1 MSEARVARRS
11 AEKEPPTLE
20 LVLKRNSVERIKR
33 EKDPLGM
40 LAELPA
46 LIAAGYE
53 QVPEEDLVRLKWWGL
68 YHDKPKIGTFMLRIK
83 LPAGRVTPAQLQAV
97 GELSLQYGKS
107 SGEFSTRQ
115 TIQLHYLELASLP
128 EVFRRLDEVGLTTV
142 GACGDAVRNVTG
154 CPVAGLAHDELF
166 DVTPVTEA
174 VTTFFYGN
182 PDYSDLPRKHKITVS
197 ACAHRC
203 NAPEINC
210 IALVGAIRDGEPGFG
225 VLVGGGLSSVPR
237 LARDLGVFIRVDE
250 ALPVL
255 CALLDAWKEDLK
267 YRVSRVKARIKFM
280 VDDLGP
286 EGMRAEVERR
296 LGYALPDFELDA
308 PPPITDHIGV
318 QPQKQD
324 GLVSIGVPVK
334 VGLISGEQM
343 VAVAELA
350 SELGQDVRVT
360 RQQNFV
366 LTSVSTADVARV
378 GERLERA
385 RPAADGQP
393 APRRGDR
400 LHRRAAL
407 QLRRHRDQVAA
418 RRPRRAPR
426 GPLRRG
432 ARRPEAEPRRL
443 PACLRAPL
451 GRRPRLPGLD
461 RAERGRRAQAGLR
474 PAAARRP
481 RPRCRD
487 CPPCLPPGPGRGPR
501 RHGHRPSGRV
511 AAATRRR
518 RELSRVLRSQERR
531 GARPSGRARACEEPE
546 RGGSRMSATE
556 LLDDLEAGELSVEFE
571 GEEPE
576 AVLEWAIE
584 RFEDRLAIST
594 AFQEGDV
601 ALIDMAYRIDPKV
614 VFFSIDTGR
623 LPTETFELIETLRER
638 YPGLALTLLS
648 PDAPQLQR
656 LVDRHGPNLFY
667 RSVEQRLL
675 CCNVRKVQ
683 PLTRYLGGVDAWV
696 TGLRR
701 DQWAGR
707 TDIRKVEIDHDHGA
721 IVKLNPLAEWTEDEV
736 WDYVRENDVP
746 VHPLYA
752 QGYTSIGCAPCTRPV
767 AAGEE
772 KRAGRWWWESGA
784 PKECGMHCAIETG
797 GFEHELH
804 AILGKDADANEH

>member
-46 LIAAGYE
+46 LIATGYE
-53 QVPEEDLVRLKWWGL
+53 SVPEEDLVRLKWWGL

-97 GELSLQYGKS
+97 GELSLQYGKTA
-107 SGEFSTRQ
+107 GELSTRQ

-128 EVFRRLDEVGLTTV
+128 EVFRRLDEAGLTTV

-174 VTTFFYGN
+174 VTKFFYGN

-237 LARDLGVFIRVDE
+237 LARDLGVFIRVEE

-318 QPQKQD
+318 QPQKQE

-366 LTSVSTADVARV
+366 LTSVSTGDVERV
-378 GERLERA
+378 GARLAELDLPLTGNPLRAEAIACTGEPHCNFAVTETKSRLDVLVEHLEARFGDALAGLKLNLDGCPHACGHHWVGDLGFQGSTVRNEEGVRRQAYDLLLRGGLGPDAAIA
-385 RPAADGQP
+385 RPVFRRVPVEDLAD
-393 APRRGDR
+393 
-400 LHRRAAL
+400 
-407 QLRRHRDQVAA
+407 
-418 RRPRRAPR
+418 
-426 GPLRRG
+426 
-432 ARRPEAEPRRL
+432 
-443 PACLRAPL
+443 
-451 GRRPRLPGLD
+451 
-461 RAERGRRAQAGLR
+461 
-474 PAAARRP
+474 
-481 RPRCRD
+481 
-487 CPPCLPPGPGRGPR
+487 
-501 RHGHRPSGRV
+501 
-511 AAATRRR
+511 T
-518 RELSRVLRSQERR
+518 
-531 GARPSGRARACEEPE
+531 
-546 RGGSRMSATE
+546 
-556 LLDDLEAGELSVEFE
+556 
-571 GEEPE
+571 
-576 AVLEWAIE
+576 
-584 RFEDRLAIST
+584 
-594 AFQEGDV
+594 
-601 ALIDMAYRIDPKV
+601 
-614 VFFSIDTGR
+614 
-623 LPTETFELIETLRER
+623 
-638 YPGLALTLLS
+638 
-648 PDAPQLQR
+648 
-656 LVDRHGPNLFY
+656 
-667 RSVEQRLL
+667 
-675 CCNVRKVQ
+675 
-683 PLTRYLGGVDAWV
+683 V
-696 TGLRR
+696 TGLLDGWLQQRDGDESFRAFCDRR
-701 DQWAGR
+701 TDEELGLLAGR
-707 TDIRKVEIDHDHGA
+707 EPARSRKE
-721 IVKLNPLAEWTEDEV
+721 E
-736 WDYVRENDVP
+736 
-746 VHPLYA
+746 
-752 QGYTSIGCAPCTRPV
+752 V
-767 AAGEE
+767 AA
-772 KRAGRWWWESGA
+772 
-784 PKECGMHCAIETG
+784 
-797 GFEHELH
+797 
-804 AILGKDADANEH
+804 